1 MFGIGF
7 TEFAIILVIALIA
20 IGPEKLPEIMKVLGK
35 AFGEF
40 KKATQELKKTV
51 DETTKDVEEE
61 FAVEEVLK
69 LEEEEEKKPASGEKE
84 KRPGMLR
91 QSPPAKR
98 VKDGRRGEGQRRSQ
112 DAAHGAPEGV
122 QGQARHMRHSHRHSL
137 RGDLY
142 LLRSSLQHPEGT
154 AHAGAPRGL

>member
-7 TEFAIILVIALIA
+7 TELAIILVIALIA
-20 IGPEKLPEIMKVLGK
+20 IGPEKLPEMMKVLGK

-69 LEEEEEKKPASGEKE
+69 LEEEEEKKPAEEKKE
-84 KRPGMLR
+84 KKEEKPLGGD
-91 QSPPAKR
+91 
-98 VKDGRRGEGQRRSQ
+98 VKTKPSG
-112 DAAHGAPEGV
+112 
-122 QGQARHMRHSHRHSL
+122 
-137 RGDLY
+137 
-142 LLRSSLQHPEGT
+142 
-154 AHAGAPRGL
+154 

>member
-69 LEEEEEKKPASGEKE
+69 LEEEE
-84 KRPGMLR
+84 RPGMLR